1 MYILK
6 EHIRK
11 EFELHSENI
20 TCDEYREY
28 EHSIFSKNNTLI
40 ATPEE
45 EEFRKNRDIIRGIIN
60 GITIGISIIE
70 NNTQIIKKVETQEV
84 FNRYRK
90 NERNDIIIS
99 EIEEY
104 CSNNEF
110 IIKKILKLNE
120 NLEKMRENIKK
131 FKN

>member
-60 GITIGISIIE
+60 GITIGIGIYE
-70 NNTQIIKKVETQEV
+70 NDAQIIKKVEIQEV
-84 FNRYRK
+84 FNRYKK
-90 NERNDIIIS
+90 NYTNNNLIS
-99 EIEEY
+99 EIEY
-104 CSNNEF
+104 YVSNNED
-110 IIKKILKLNE
+110 IIKRISEIRELPQKFLSSLK
-120 NLEKMRENIKK
+120 K
-131 FKN
+131 